1 MNHSVSIGLKMTGA
15 SILSALLAII
25 LGSYEGAAHNVT
37 KDTLRSLPCPDPMDI
52 YPCVCTADED
62 HNMDMDCSLVESED
76 QLARI
81 FSSNIPFTKFRRLV
95 IMNNRHLKALQSEDL
110 GVASFET
117 IFIQGGILE
126 EVLAQ
131 ALSNSFSSATYI
143 DLQDNRVSEFP
154 FQELPL
160 FSSLRSLKL
169 SMNWLS
175 DFPALQSSVLQHI
188 ELDKNSFN
196 RIPADG
202 FTFLTNVETISFS
215 NNHLQ
220 MIMPGKIYV
229 DQCFDGND
237 NIAIIKTGRH
247 VAIMIAITMVTIII
261 IYIIK
266 MHIIPFVV
274 IIISGANI
282 IIVAIIIIL
291 IIAFITIV
299 IIIVLIYFILLLI
312 TITIALLLLLYNFH
326 YQ

>member
-1 MNHSVSIGLKMTGA
+1 MTGA

-220 MIMPGKIYV
+220 MIMPGTFT
-229 DQCFDGND
+229 DLPFLRELHLDHNRLS
-237 NIAIIKTGRH
+237 NIPQGAIAGLKGGLLNLQENSLEVLEEGVFR
-247 VAIMIAITMVTIII
+247 
-261 IYIIK
+261 
-266 MHIIPFVV
+266 PFVQGGTTV
-274 IIISGANI
+274 ALNGNPLICGCDIAWLVLNSDFMDLISEGTTCYDGEFLSDLDPGI
-282 IIVAIIIIL
+282 FQDL
-291 IIAFITIV
+291 C
-299 IIIVLIYFILLLI
+299 
-312 TITIALLLLLYNFH
+312 
-326 YQ
+326 